1 MATAQIGNIVSVFYI
16 GKLSD
21 GTIFDSTEEKEPFVF
36 TIGNDEV
43 IPGFEEGIIGMS
55 VGETKTINIP
65 VDEAYGLHSEEL
77 IFNVPKE
84 DVETEDSL
92 QLGDVLEMPLK
103 DGNSLYANIIEI
115 TDDELIID
123 ANHELAGEDLTFEI
137 EIVSID

>member
-1 MATAQIGNIVSVFYI
+1 MATAQIGNSVSVYYI
-16 GKLSD
+16 GKLAD

-43 IPGFEEGIIGMS
+43 IPGFEEGIIGMT

-92 QLGDVLEMPLK
+92 QIGDVLEMPLK

-115 TDDELIID
+115 TDEELIID

>member
-1 MATAQIGNIVSVFYI
+1 MATAQIGNSVSVFYI
-16 GKLSD
+16 GKLAD

-84 DVETEDSL
+84 DVETEDAL